1 MGLEY
6 NRILIVDDNRINRLL
21 LLRALKKSAF
31 LKNADF
37 IEAEDG
43 EDALS
48 LLNKYNNEFD
58 LILLDIDMPK
68 IDGVQFLEKRFLD
81 PYISRIPVIVVT
93 TDDSRKKEVLALGIK
108 NEDFIVKP
116 YTVNSFIEKIENMFS

>member
-1 MGLEY
+1 MAAKY

-21 LLRALKKSAF
+21 ILKALKKSAF

-43 EDALS
+43 EDALA

-68 IDGVQFLEKRFLD
+68 MDGVQFLEKRFID
-81 PYISRIPVIVVT
+81 PKISQIPVIVVT
-93 TDDSRKKEVLALGIK
+93 TDDSRKKDVLALGIK
-108 NEDFIVKP
+108 NDDFIVKP
-116 YTVNSFIEKIENMFS
+116 YVVNDFIEKVDSILS